1 MRMMMISVL
10 KVYVWTSQHHYIKH
24 PILVLGVSFFLCR
37 DFDHFF
43 LFQSFV
49 SILSTDLKAFKYDR
63 SCFWTW
69 FGLFC
74 NFFSFLVVGK
84 STMASKNINFEC
96 FPVNWV
102 TLKPIKFQRLQ
113 VVYVKSLKNNF
124 NFQNW
129 GNVPASYFK
138 IHECRL
144 EFQPH
149 SWFSNYQNGETV
161 RCVKFQ
167 PHLTW
172 QEEEED

>member
-1 MRMMMISVL
+1 MPPLHQTPIS
-10 KVYVWTSQHHYIKH
+10 SI
-24 PILVLGVSFFLCR
+24 R
-37 DFDHFF
+37 RHF
-43 LFQSFV
+43 SFV
-49 SILSTDLKAFKYDR
+49 SWFWPFFSFPIICIHIVYRFKGFQDWQVI
-63 SCFWTW
+63 FLDMVWLVLW
-69 FGLFC
+69 
-74 NFFSFLVVGK
+74 FFSFLVVGK
-84 STMASKNINFEC
+84 SAMSSKNINFEC

-102 TLKPIKFQRLQ
+102 ILKPIKFQRLQ

-129 GNVPASYFK
+129 GNVTAPYFK

-172 QEEEED
+172 QEEEEED

>member
-1 MRMMMISVL
+1 M
-10 KVYVWTSQHHYIKH
+10 TGH
-24 PILVLGVSFFLCR
+24 VSGHGLAC
-37 DFDHFF
+37 
-43 LFQSFV
+43 FV
-49 SILSTDLKAFKYDR
+49 I
-63 SCFWTW
+63 
-69 FGLFC
+69 
-74 NFFSFLVVGK
+74 FFSFLVVGK
-84 STMASKNINFEC
+84 STMTSKNIKFEC

-102 TLKPIKFQRLQ
+102 ILKPIKFQRLQ

-129 GNVPASYFK
+129 GNVTASYFK

-167 PHLTW
+167 PHLT
-172 QEEEED
+172 